1 MAKTSIFSLALP
13 PHDRRLIPDGRFSGA
28 MPWVMAIMVFLAAL
42 ASAGALVFANAAG
55 QGGAD
60 LSREATVQILSTDPV
75 KRSREQ
81 QAVAQFL
88 KRYPGVTDVTVVS
101 KEEAR
106 SLLEPWL
113 GEAIDET
120 SLPVPALID
129 VDFATAPST
138 TNLGKLRGE
147 LRSLSPGLRIEGNA
161 RWLQPFFDLMRT
173 LLYLAGAV
181 VLLLLLTTAATVA
194 LSVRGALN
202 THRSTIEIMHMMG
215 ATDMQAARLFQRR
228 VALDALFGGAI
239 GVVLAI
245 VVIVLLGSRIEAL
258 APALLGGAS
267 FPIYGWPVL
276 AAIPLAVTGLAMLM
290 ARWTVLSAL
299 KRML

>member
-1 MAKTSIFSLALP
+1 MASIFSLALP

-28 MPWVMAIMVFLAAL
+28 MPWVMAIMVFLASL
-42 ASAGALVFANAAG
+42 ATAGALVFANAAG
-55 QGGAD
+55 QGGND
-60 LSREATVQILSTDPV
+60 LAREATVQILASDPAQ
-75 KRSREQ
+75 RASEQ
-81 QAVAQFL
+81 QAIARYL
-88 KRYPGVTDVTVVS
+88 KRQPGVTSVTPIS
-101 KEEAR
+101 KEEAA

-113 GEAIDET
+113 GQDIDET
-120 SLPVPALID
+120 NLPVPALID
-129 VDFATAPST
+129 VGFSSPPTKADI
-138 TNLGKLRGE
+138 GKLRQK
-147 LRSLSPGLRIEGNA
+147 LRTLSPSLRIDGNA
-161 RWLQPFFDLMRT
+161 EWLQPFFDLMRT
-173 LLYLAGAV
+173 LLLLAGAV
-181 VLLLLLTTAATVA
+181 VFLLLLTTSATVA

-228 VALDALFGGAI
+228 VALDALFGGII

-245 VVIVLLGSRIEAL
+245 LVIFLIGSRMDAL
-258 APALLGGAS
+258 APALLGNAN
-267 FPIYGWPVL
+267 FPLYGWPIL

>member
-1 MAKTSIFSLALP
+1 MASIFSLALP

-42 ASAGALVFANAAG
+42 ASAGALIFANAAG
-55 QGGAD
+55 QGGAN
-60 LSREATVQILSTDPV
+60 LAREATVQIISSDPA
-75 KRSREQ
+75 RRGSEQ
-81 QAVAQFL
+81 ASVAKFL
-88 KRYPGVTDVTVVS
+88 QGLPGVTQVAVVS
-101 KEEAR
+101 KAEAQ

-113 GEAIDET
+113 GAEIDES

-129 VDFATAPST
+129 VGFESAPT
-138 TNLGKLRGE
+138 KADLAKLRTQ
-147 LRSLSPGLRIEGNA
+147 LRKLSPSLRIEGNA
-161 RWLQPFFDLMRT
+161 EWLQPFFDLMRT

-181 VLLLLLTTAATVA
+181 VLLLLLSTGATVA

-228 VALDALFGGAI
+228 VALDALFGGII
-239 GVVLAI
+239 GVALAI
-245 VVIVLLGSRIEAL
+245 LVVVLIGSRIDAL
-258 APALLGGAS
+258 APALLGGAK
-267 FPIYGWPVL
+267 FPLFGWPVL

>member
-1 MAKTSIFSLALP
+1 MASIFSLALP

-42 ASAGALVFANAAG
+42 AAAGALIFANAAG

-60 LSREATVQILSTDPV
+60 LAREATVQILSPDPA
-75 KRSREQ
+75 KRDSEQ
-81 QAVAQFL
+81 AAVARFL
-88 KRYPGVTDVTVVS
+88 ERYPAVTKVTVVS
-101 KEEAR
+101 KAEAE

-113 GEAIDET
+113 GEDIDQT

-129 VDFATAPST
+129 IGFASAPT
-138 TNLGKLRGE
+138 KADIAKLRGR
-147 LRSLSPGLRIEGNA
+147 LRALSPGARIEGNA
-161 RWLQPFFDLMRT
+161 EWLQPFFDLMRT
-173 LLYLAGAV
+173 LLLLAGSV
-181 VLLLLLTTAATVA
+181 VLLLMLTTAATVA

-215 ATDMQAARLFQRR
+215 ATDFQAARLFQRR
-228 VALDALFGGAI
+228 VALDALFGGII
-239 GVVLAI
+239 GVILAVL
-245 VVIVLLGSRIEAL
+245 VILLIGSRLNAL

-267 FPIYGWPVL
+267 FPLYGWPVL